1 MTSSPHP
8 ECAKPTT
15 APCVL
20 APLQDRQV
28 PGRPVLEPLRA
39 GIVLILQAEQHEMAG
54 VARREAGDLQVVVHQ
69 PRRRRQ
75 RMIDAAEE
83 LLLEVVRRP
92 PGQHRR
98 EVERFAV
105 DLRPHVF
112 RPDALGRIL
121 VVRAAGR
128 VDVVI
133 AGIPAVLRR
142 IDPAQQ
148 LKDQLGGAADREALA
163 SAECIPGRGV
173 AVTVN
178 CPAGRLMVWPSC
190 R

>member
-1 MTSSPHP
+1 MR
-8 ECAKPTT
+8 EADDR
-15 APCVL
+15 ALRPC
-20 APLQDRQV
+20 PLQDRQV
-28 PGRPVLEPLRA
+28 PGRPVFEPLRA
-39 GIVLILQAEQHEMAG
+39 GIVLVLEPEQHEMAG
-54 VARREAGDLQVVVHQ
+54 VARREAGHLQVVVHQ
-69 PRRRRQ
+69 ARRRRQ

-83 LLLEVVRRP
+83 LLLEVVRRS

-133 AGIPAVLRR
+133 AGIPAVLATDRSS
-142 IDPAQQ
+142 
-148 LKDQLGGAADREALA
+148 AAAERSAPMAPPTEKRFVCGMYSGPRE
-163 SAECIPGRGV
+163 

-178 CPAGRLMVWPSC
+178 CPSGRLMVWPSC